1 MIQHNRRYKDSY
13 LQNINLRLIQISR
26 CAVLNILL
34 GYMSIFK
41 ALESVIHGHWKKYLC
56 LNSTFFIMEKK
67 KLRPIKRLNCQT
79 PL

>member
-13 LQNINLRLIQISR
+13 LQSINLRLIQISR

-41 ALESVIHGHWKKYLC
+41 AFEIVIHG
-56 LNSTFFIMEKK
+56 
-67 KLRPIKRLNCQT
+67 Q
-79 PL
+79 